1 MRHIY
6 LINKGENRSSQYGIG
21 TYIRE
26 IVRCI
31 SDCEG
36 LRLTWVWL
44 ETKVNEFTVEQVES
58 GRVRILKF
66 PVAAQDAFRRK
77 NG

>member
-44 ETKVNEFTVEQVES
+44 ETKVNELQS
-58 GRVRILKF
+58 SR
-66 PVAAQDAFRRK
+66 
-77 NG
+77 

>member
-58 GRVRILKF
+58 GRGRILKF
-66 PVAAQDAFRRK
+66 PVAGTGRFQEE

>member
-26 IVRCI
+26 IVRYF

-44 ETKVNEFTVEQVES
+44 ETKVNEFTVEQAES

-66 PVAAQDAFRRK
+66 PAQDAFRRR